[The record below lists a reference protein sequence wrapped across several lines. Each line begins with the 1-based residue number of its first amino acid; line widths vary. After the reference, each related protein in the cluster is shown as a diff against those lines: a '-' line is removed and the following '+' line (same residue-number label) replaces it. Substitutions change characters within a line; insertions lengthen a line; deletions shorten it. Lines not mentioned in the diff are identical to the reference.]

1 MVYNSKVMKCPN
13 CGFHTFDHI
22 DKCKR
27 CGNPLEP
34 KLFYR
39 GTYNI
44 TIEDGGE
51 EERKELLGSN
61 DEGSFDLF
69 SGGVGFDASASE
81 TKSMH
86 VADEIENDDLVELE
100 EKELFLLDLAE
111 PFTRAIAFFID
122 IVIVSL
128 VAAITLGIG
137 LYIAGLDPF
146 SVTGFL
152 NMIGSVY
159 FLMFIFAST
168 YFVFLHGYGG
178 KTIGKMIMG
187 IRTIK
192 DNGEPTDINSSF
204 IRWVG
209 YFISTVFLF
218 AGFLWAIFDPMYQTW
233 HDKLAGTC
241 VVKE

>member
-1 MVYNSKVMKCPN
+1 MVYNSRVMKCPN

-34 KLFYR
+34 KPFYR
-39 GTYNI
+39 STYNI

-51 EERKELLGSN
+51 EEQKEFFGSN
-61 DEGSFDLF
+61 EESSFDLF
-69 SGGVGFDASASE
+69 SDRGDLDTS
-81 TKSMH
+81 TPKIKSPH
-86 VADEIENDDLVELE
+86 VAGEIENDDLVELE

-111 PFTRAIAFFID
+111 PFTRAIAFFLD

-128 VAAITLGIG
+128 VTAITLGIG
-137 LYIAGLDPF
+137 LFIAGLDLF
-146 SVTGFL
+146 SATRFL